1 MSIKGIMGSESTLLA
16 TSYDIGGASSS
27 DESQRDEGSSSS
39 ALKIVY
45 SYYENFVCVN
55 NSTRILRE

>member
-1 MSIKGIMGSESTLLA
+1 MESESSLLA
-16 TSYDIGGASSS
+16 TSYDIDSASSS

-45 SYYENFVCVN
+45 SYNENFLCM
-55 NSTRILRE
+55 